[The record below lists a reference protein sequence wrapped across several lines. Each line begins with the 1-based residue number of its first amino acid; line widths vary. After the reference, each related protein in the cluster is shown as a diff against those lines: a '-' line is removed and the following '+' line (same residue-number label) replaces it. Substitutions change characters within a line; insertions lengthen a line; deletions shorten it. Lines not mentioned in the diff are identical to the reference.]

1 MIVKGNDRLSKQANA
16 NATLLMNGLTRSTLC
31 TKRVIEE
38 YRLSTEA
45 FEWLLGEIEARFQQA
60 QVGWGTSCHPC
71 ASNRRLTRGLS
82 HRCAVEIVSSVIR
95 KWMFVTFNLRT
106 CFVFITS
113 SLS

>member
-1 MIVKGNDRLSKQANA
+1 MTVCVTGIRELGKKFMIVKGNDRLSRQANA

-60 QVGWGTSCHPC
+60 QV
-71 ASNRRLTRGLS
+71 RMVEVVKFYQRMEK
-82 HRCAVEIVSSVIR
+82 RCFTVMGNCLKFYQELEV
-95 KWMFVTFNLRT
+95 
-106 CFVFITS
+106 
-113 SLS
+113 